1 MPPVDGT
8 MAVMCHVLLACC
20 MLFCGSGCRCDYYYY
35 SIIELYTAI
44 HESMNIHLM
53 QDIFGN
59 IDDNADGG
67 ISFEE
72 FVGAMQKRAKKVK
85 E

>member
-1 MPPVDGT
+1 MISVIRAMQDYIPT
-8 MAVMCHVLLACC
+8 IRHMHLQSYFLLQPIR
-20 MLFCGSGCRCDYYYY
+20 L
-35 SIIELYTAI
+35 I
-44 HESMNIHLM
+44 

-72 FVGAMQKRAKKVK
+72 FVAAMQKRAKKVK